1 LNKIRK
7 RGIIP
12 DKIYIGGGTPSI
24 LNEDQLEKLLI
35 KIQNNIKL
43 ENVTEFSFEGGR
55 PDTLNT
61 EKFNLL
67 KKYGVNR
74 ISINPQ
80 IMKDETLRKLGR
92 THFSDDI
99 KRSFNEAR
107 ETGFEVINMDLIM
120 GIEENYQDFFE
131 SLEQIIDLSPEN
143 ITIHSLAFKRKS
155 ALNIDDKLIHSQ
167 ERTDL
172 FYEGLNRLRK
182 AGYEPYYLYKQKLT
196 AGGQENI
203 GFARD
208 KKYSS
213 YNIQMI
219 EERQSIFGFGVGAS
233 SKFVNPRDLTLE
245 NVFNPKD
252 LYYYNDKLEEVIKKK
267 KDFIEKLSKEYKYG
281 IKKPKGT
288 NDILPDEIGR
298 WHRLEELLRES
309 SKIYGYQEIRTP
321 MFEHTELFVRGVGD
335 TTDIVGK
342 EMYTFMDKG
351 ERSITLRPEGTA
363 SVCRAFLENKMYGD
377 GSVKKLYYMGPM
389 FRYERPQKG
398 RYKQFNQY
406 GVEFLGS
413 EEPVTDADIIKFAVF
428 LLEKTGLKDLELHIN
443 SVGCPVCKPVYR
455 EALMKYFEDK
465 KEKVFVLPV
474 LRGWKRILLGYL
486 IVKIKAV
493 RKLQKMLQL

>member
-1 LNKIRK
+1 MFSLSKENSNYKTVVFDVIRIFNGEYKWEDLNNNIFPEILILEKDFQIIVNIEDFSNAELLKDLSENNKKRVIKKLLYILLKENYINLSDSWGILTGIRPTKIVHRMIDQGLDNQGIINELGENYLLKNDKAELLVEVTEKQREYFLTIDEMYKNAAIYISIPFCPSICTYCTFGSYLLNKNKHLLERYLENLFFEFETVLNK
-7 RGIIP
+7 MRDKGLIP

-55 PDTLNT
+55 PDTLST
-61 EKFNLL
+61 KKFDLL

-80 IMKDETLRKLGR
+80 IMKDNTLRKLGR
-92 THFSDDI
+92 THFSEDI

-107 ETGFEVINMDLIM
+107 KTGFEVINMDLIM
-120 GIEENYQDFFE
+120 GIEENNQDFFD

-172 FYEGLNRLRK
+172 FNEGLKRLRK

-208 KKYSS
+208 KKFSS

-267 KDFIEKLSKEYKYG
+267 TDFIEKLSKEYKYG
-281 IKKPKGT
+281 
-288 NDILPDEIGR
+288 N
-298 WHRLEELLRES
+298 
-309 SKIYGYQEIRTP
+309 
-321 MFEHTELFVRGVGD
+321 
-335 TTDIVGK
+335 
-342 EMYTFMDKG
+342 
-351 ERSITLRPEGTA
+351 
-363 SVCRAFLENKMYGD
+363 
-377 GSVKKLYYMGPM
+377 
-389 FRYERPQKG
+389 
-398 RYKQFNQY
+398 
-406 GVEFLGS
+406 
-413 EEPVTDADIIKFAVF
+413 
-428 LLEKTGLKDLELHIN
+428 
-443 SVGCPVCKPVYR
+443 
-455 EALMKYFEDK
+455 
-465 KEKVFVLPV
+465 
-474 LRGWKRILLGYL
+474 
-486 IVKIKAV
+486 
-493 RKLQKMLQL
+493 

>member
-1 LNKIRK
+1 MFSLSKENSNYKTVVFDVIRIFSGEYKWEDLDNNIFPEILISEKDHQMSVNIEDFSKAELLKDLSENIKKRVIKKLLYILLKENYINLSDSWGILTGIRPTKIVHRMIDQGLDNQGIINELRENYLLKNDKAELLVEVTEKQREYFLTVDEMYKNAAIYISIPFCPSICTYCTFGSYLLNKNKHLLERYLENLFFEFETVLNKIREE
-7 RGIIP
+7 GLIP
-12 DKIYIGGGTPSI
+12 DKIYVGGGTPSI
-24 LNEDQLEKLLI
+24 LNEEQLEKLLI

-55 PDTLNT
+55 PDTLST
-61 EKFNLL
+61 KKFDLL

-80 IMKDETLRKLGR
+80 IMKDNTLRKLGR
-92 THFSDDI
+92 THFSEDI

-107 ETGFEVINMDLIM
+107 KTGFEVINMDLIM
-120 GIEENYQDFFE
+120 GIEENNQDFFD

-172 FYEGLNRLRK
+172 FNEGLSRLRK

-208 KKYSS
+208 KKFSS

-252 LYYYNDKLEEVIKKK
+252 LYYYNDKLFEVIKKK
-267 KDFIEKLSKEYKYG
+267 TDFIEKLSKEYKYG
-281 IKKPKGT
+281 
-288 NDILPDEIGR
+288 N
-298 WHRLEELLRES
+298 
-309 SKIYGYQEIRTP
+309 
-321 MFEHTELFVRGVGD
+321 
-335 TTDIVGK
+335 
-342 EMYTFMDKG
+342 
-351 ERSITLRPEGTA
+351 
-363 SVCRAFLENKMYGD
+363 
-377 GSVKKLYYMGPM
+377 
-389 FRYERPQKG
+389 
-398 RYKQFNQY
+398 
-406 GVEFLGS
+406 
-413 EEPVTDADIIKFAVF
+413 
-428 LLEKTGLKDLELHIN
+428 
-443 SVGCPVCKPVYR
+443 
-455 EALMKYFEDK
+455 
-465 KEKVFVLPV
+465 
-474 LRGWKRILLGYL
+474 
-486 IVKIKAV
+486 
-493 RKLQKMLQL
+493 